1 MRPGIGVKGR
11 LGGKEGGCRG
21 GERGARA
28 AYSGGRR
35 SSKPQ
40 ETGCPQVW
48 GKRPQ
53 PQGPR
58 AGMELIRDDGL
69 SRPRRRVADR
79 TGRRPGRL
87 SCPEPVGGGL
97 CPRHPPSPGPD
108 VVTAAAARQS
118 HPPGSVGRPSLPA
131 QVGAVDNAR
140 RAPQLQDPGTGSGS
154 GAAQGRSP
162 DPRGRHDGLLAAP
175 QRGQSPPPAPPPDDV
190 RCAPRVGT
198 GTLPTPLSGT
208 LRRLSALVPLPSRAR
223 PRTTC

>member
-1 MRPGIGVKGR
+1 MGVGGTGGLLRGATLLQASGNGVSPGLGKETTTPGSQSREGADKGR
-11 LGGKEGGCRG
+11 WALAAPKAGGGQNGKEAWPPQLP
-21 GERGARA
+21 GA
-28 AYSGGRR
+28 
-35 SSKPQ
+35 
-40 ETGCPQVW
+40 C
-48 GKRPQ
+48 
-53 PQGPR
+53 
-58 AGMELIRDDGL
+58 
-69 SRPRRRVADR
+69 
-79 TGRRPGRL
+79 
-87 SCPEPVGGGL
+87 GGGL
-97 CPRHPPSPGPD
+97 CPRHPPPSGPD

-118 HPPGSVGRPSLPA
+118 HPPVSVGRPGLPA

-198 GTLPTPLSGT
+198 GTLPTPLSET
-208 LRRLSALVPLPSRAR
+208 LRRLSALVPLPSRAW

>member
-1 MRPGIGVKGR
+1 MNEGDAPRANLRPGIGVKGR

-87 SCPEPVGGGL
+87 SCPEPVGGWSL
-97 CPRHPPSPGPD
+97 SETPPSPGPGRGYGRRRQA
-108 VVTAAAARQS
+108 VTSPGLRRKTQ
-118 HPPGSVGRPSLPA
+118 PP
-131 QVGAVDNAR
+131 
-140 RAPQLQDPGTGSGS
+140 RAG
-154 GAAQGRSP
+154 
-162 DPRGRHDGLLAAP
+162 RGRGQRKAGSSAAGP
-175 QRGQSPPPAPPPDDV
+175 RNRFRLR
-190 RCAPRVGT
+190 RC
-198 GTLPTPLSGT
+198 SGT
-208 LRRLSALVPLPSRAR
+208 VTGPPR
-223 PRTTC
+223 PP